1 MRHVISK
8 VLLFKPVIILLFIA
22 AALIFLS
29 IMIVTQKDPI
39 VVQASQTPGQVSQNS
54 APPYP
59 PSPVI
64 LDIDWAPAN
73 TIERKAHDSDT
84 WPMTWADDDHLY
96 TAYADGRGFLPRV
109 PSKLSLGFA
118 RVEGPPT
125 NFHGFNISPS
135 DGERTGDGRRG
146 EKASGMLMVDGVL
159 YMWVRNANRAGQFCR
174 LAFSTNYGVNWTWN
188 DDWGFEELG
197 FCTFLN
203 YGKNY
208 AGARDNYVYMV
219 SHNGDDAYVPADDF
233 VLTRVPKD
241 KIMERAEYEFFV
253 DLGCNN
259 NPIWSANIDDR
270 GSVFNHSGR
279 ALRSSM
285 SYNAA
290 IGRYIW
296 WQHDPTTG
304 GQGGFDT
311 RFEGGFGIYDAPE
324 PWGPWTTVYYT
335 EKWDVGPGEQGH
347 FPTKWMSADGR
358 TMYLVFSGDDYFS
371 VRQATLTV
379 AEVPSSP
386 VIESPDEEALAI
398 KEQKLKL
405 VSRTVVAACLF
416 LPLVQG
422 P

>member
-1 MRHVISK
+1 MRYLASKAPLSKLALVTFLVITLVVMVS
-8 VLLFKPVIILLFIA
+8 LTIRYQNDLIA
-22 AALIFLS
+22 VHAS
-29 IMIVTQKDPI
+29 R
-39 VVQASQTPGQVSQNS
+39 QANQSGGETT
-54 APPYP
+54 PPYP

-64 LDIDWAPAN
+64 LDVNWAPVD
-73 TIERKAHDSDT
+73 TIARAADGSDT
-84 WPMTWADDDHLY
+84 WPITWADNGHLY
-96 TAYADGRGFLPRV
+96 TAYADGWGFEPLIDE
-109 PSKLSLGFA
+109 KLSLGFA

-125 NFHGFNISPS
+125 NFQGINIRS
-135 DGERTGDGRRG
+135 DNGEKRGNGRGG

-159 YMWVRNANRAGQFCR
+159 YMWVRNANRRGEHCR
-174 LAFSTNYGVNWTWN
+174 LAHSTNNSENWTWS
-188 DDWGFEELG
+188 DWEFEELG
-197 FCTFLN
+197 FCTFVN

-219 SHNGDDAYVPADDF
+219 SHSGDSAYVPADDF

-241 KIMERAEYEFFV
+241 KILERDEYEFFV
-253 DLGCNN
+253 ALDSNN
-259 NPIWSANIDDR
+259 NPIWSANINDR
-270 GSVFNHSGR
+270 GSVFNHPGR
-279 ALRSSM
+279 ALRSSI

-290 IGRYIW
+290 LGRYIW

-304 GQGGFDT
+304 TDGGYDT

-371 VRQATLTV
+371 VRRVTLTV
-379 AEVPSSP
+379 AGLPP
-386 VIESPDEEALAI
+386 AIECPNEEISI
-398 KEQKLKL
+398 KEQTLKL
-405 VSRTVVAACLF
+405 ATSIAAAACLF
-416 LPLVQG
+416 LPVVQR